1 MELRIRIADLMKE
14 VGSSK
19 DVEVA
24 FDKPEISVGELLF
37 RLPEALVAELSI
49 TNAEESF
56 LVRGSLKGIAEISCS
71 RCLSPAKI
79 KIEIKIEEEVLSID
93 EIESDDADGLPDSYS
108 HDYDSIDLSPMIEQ
122 TLIIDLPAVPL
133 CKNDCAG
140 LCPVCGLDRNLD
152 QCDCELER
160 TDPRWD
166 ALNSLKLGM
175 SE

>member
-1 MELRIRIADLMKE
+1 MDLRIRIADLMKE

-24 FDKPEISVGELLF
+24 FDKPEITVGELLF
-37 RLPEALVAELSI
+37 KFPEPPVAELSI
-49 TNAEESF
+49 TNAEESV
-56 LVRGSLKGIAEISCS
+56 LVRGILKGSAQTSCS
-71 RCLSPAKI
+71 RCLSPAMTEI
-79 KIEIKIEEEVLSID
+79 KIKIEEEVLSID
-93 EIESDDADGLPDSYS
+93 EIESDDAEGLPEQYS

-122 TLIIDLPAVPL
+122 SLIIDLPAAPL

-140 LCPVCGLDRNLD
+140 LCPVCGLDRNLE

-166 ALNSLKLGM
+166 ALNSLKQGL